1 MDKKSFN
8 ETLKE
13 MERER
18 RREIEE
24 KKRTSASNY
33 ADLGRTMKESRKKP
47 ELTEEQ
53 VLGSQK
59 AALFGHRGKG

>member
-24 KKRTSASNY
+24 KKRVSASNY

-47 ELTEEQ
+47 
-53 VLGSQK
+53 
-59 AALFGHRGKG
+59 

>member
-1 MDKKSFN
+1 
-8 ETLKE
+8 

-24 KKRTSASNY
+24 KKKANGSNY
-33 ADLGRTMKESRKKP
+33 AELGRSMKEAKKKP
-47 ELTEEQ
+47 ELTQEE